1 VRKPCGRCVRTPSG
15 SSSAARSIA
24 NRRPAGDSRQGRPE
38 LCALKRASKRL
49 IDHLSNGEVI
59 EVCLADRLDP
69 AAFDMEGSSLN
80 AFQVQKNA
88 RFIRKNI
95 MELICIPWIVPV
107 GLAILCGVC
116 IYGWIRTDYRWRMS
130 AETLLH
136 QLEEDQGGSR

>member
-1 VRKPCGRCVRTPSG
+1 MTLGCDLLYGALAALPT
-15 SSSAARSIA
+15 SSAPM
-24 NRRPAGDSRQGRPE
+24 PASRVDIWCPLDLLPLEMLSEG
-38 LCALKRASKRL
+38 L
-49 IDHLSNGEVI
+49 IHDLSDGQVI
-59 EVCLADRLDP
+59 EVCLAPDGFDP
-69 AAFDMEGSSLN
+69 ALFDMEGSSLN